1 MSSEYR
7 SIRDRNSY
15 WAAGASTVP
24 ATEVEKRFRK
34 WELR

>member
-1 MSSEYR
+1 MMLSEHR

-15 WAAGASTVP
+15 WTAGTSTVP

-34 WELR
+34 